1 MNKLKP
7 RTQRC
12 FRRTT
17 FSSNKVQYWATWN
30 VSHCTSCKTIL
41 PLDIPDLF
49 FFIFDNFVLCLITAN
64 YFLEMGFPASGSCG
78 KKMLSCFFPKRSL
91 SPGPMQSSWDSN
103 QSWHLFRLCGK
114 SAWQHW
120 YCSVYP
126 LAGLLSGDILSKPYP
141 ARLSRHRLLWLGCQ
155 NYILHS
161 LFS

>member
-7 RTQRC
+7 RTQHC

-49 FFIFDNFVLCLITAN
+49 FFIFDIFVLCLITAN

-78 KKMLSCFFPKRSL
+78 KKMLSCFFQKDPYHL
-91 SPGPMQSSWDSN
+91 GQCSPVETPTRTDIHSGCVEN
-103 QSWHLFRLCGK
+103 QLDNIGI
-114 SAWQHW
+114 AQ
-120 YCSVYP
+120 
-126 LAGLLSGDILSKPYP
+126 
-141 ARLSRHRLLWLGCQ
+141 
-155 NYILHS
+155 YIPW
-161 LFS
+161 